1 MKKNKNL
8 FAFMTL
14 IAGLMLTSCEQTPST
29 PASNGGTSGV
39 PSITPTPSTPSS
51 VVEEPMTAKEALD
64 GIQKVASLSLEGSL
78 KANYYQ
84 LNDVT
89 QKGEQTISS
98 KAYVGDD
105 EYYALGTY
113 DNGVDAINLHYFK
126 NSEGQLIKKTVDHAN
141 AVSEQIVYKTTSSAE
156 KVPLMYDE
164 AIANPFTFVSET
176 DFVESTAHTATF
188 NLTKEV
194 GASTLGNLVYNVL
207 TGYDVPAEKM
217 VITYSENNTP
227 THISI
232 VGARYD
238 KKVSRVD
245 YVYTYNYEADF
256 VTKDVLKVPTYPYAK
271 NTEDMSKLQS
281 ALDLIKNH
289 NYEMKLYSSFVN
301 DGLTP
306 NISAK
311 VTPNGFIVKNETT
324 DDAPYGMINV
334 GNNRAEIQIV
344 EDKSTGKVTAVGTA
358 KEYENSSV
366 NEYYP
371 AADYSVDLFEKTSDG
386 YVLKDAYQEVT
397 TLIPDANTVD
407 VTYLFGV
414 NVLTF
419 NVADD
424 LSSITYTYIFKG
436 LKGYGVRKV
445 ELTNLGTTVLP
456 FNIETDYVKYSK
468 ATNWAELDP
477 SAKAE
482 ADALIGAD
490 LDSVLPFISA
500 DGTSFMVYSDSVEI
514 RITCDS
520 EDAANDLKSS
530 YFFDLVF
537 SYGYQEDGTD
547 SYVKD
552 NKYRV
557 DLEVQAFIGV
567 EFIITLTL
575 K

>member
-1 MKKNKNL
+1 MYLKKSKRGTYNYGKNKNL

-141 AVSEQIVYKTTSSAE
+141 TVSEQIVYKTTSSAE

-176 DFVESTAHTATF
+176 DFVESTAHTAAF

-194 GASTLGNLVYNVL
+194 GASTSGNLVYNVL

-238 KKVSRVD
+238 KK
-245 YVYTYNYEADF
+245 
-256 VTKDVLKVPTYPYAK
+256 
-271 NTEDMSKLQS
+271 SKPCRLC
-281 ALDLIKNH
+281 
-289 NYEMKLYSSFVN
+289 LY
-301 DGLTP
+301 L
-306 NISAK
+306 
-311 VTPNGFIVKNETT
+311 
-324 DDAPYGMINV
+324 
-334 GNNRAEIQIV
+334 
-344 EDKSTGKVTAVGTA
+344 
-358 KEYENSSV
+358 
-366 NEYYP
+366 
-371 AADYSVDLFEKTSDG
+371 
-386 YVLKDAYQEVT
+386 
-397 TLIPDANTVD
+397 
-407 VTYLFGV
+407 
-414 NVLTF
+414 
-419 NVADD
+419 
-424 LSSITYTYIFKG
+424 
-436 LKGYGVRKV
+436 
-445 ELTNLGTTVLP
+445 
-456 FNIETDYVKYSK
+456 
-468 ATNWAELDP
+468 
-477 SAKAE
+477 
-482 ADALIGAD
+482 
-490 LDSVLPFISA
+490 
-500 DGTSFMVYSDSVEI
+500 
-514 RITCDS
+514 
-520 EDAANDLKSS
+520 
-530 YFFDLVF
+530 
-537 SYGYQEDGTD
+537 
-547 SYVKD
+547 
-552 NKYRV
+552 
-557 DLEVQAFIGV
+557 
-567 EFIITLTL
+567 
-575 K
+575 

>member
-1 MKKNKNL
+1 M
-8 FAFMTL
+8 F
-14 IAGLMLTSCEQTPST
+14 
-29 PASNGGTSGV
+29 
-39 PSITPTPSTPSS
+39 
-51 VVEEPMTAKEALD
+51 
-64 GIQKVASLSLEGSL
+64 
-78 KANYYQ
+78 
-84 LNDVT
+84 
-89 QKGEQTISS
+89 
-98 KAYVGDD
+98 DD
-105 EYYALGTY
+105 
-113 DNGVDAINLHYFK
+113 
-126 NSEGQLIKKTVDHAN
+126 
-141 AVSEQIVYKTTSSAE
+141 
-156 KVPLMYDE
+156 

-176 DFVESTAHTATF
+176 DFIESTAHTATF
-188 NLTKEV
+188 KLTTEV
-194 GASTLGNLVYNVL
+194 GISTSGNLVYNVL

-217 VITYSENNTP
+217 VITYNESNAP

-245 YVYTYNYEADF
+245 YVYTYSYEADF
-256 VTKDVLKVPTYPYAK
+256 VTKDALKVPTYPYAK

-281 ALDLIKNH
+281 ALNLIKNH
-289 NYEMKLYSSFVN
+289 NYEMKLYSTFVN

-306 NISAK
+306 NLSAK
-311 VTPNGFIVKNETT
+311 VTENGYVIT
-324 DDAPYGMINV
+324 DYTKVVSDVPYGMINV
-334 GNNRAEIQIV
+334 GNNRAEIQVV
-344 EDKSTGKVTAVGTA
+344 EDESTGKVTAVGTA

-371 AADYSVDLFEKTSDG
+371 AADYSVDLFEKTSEG
-386 YVLKDAYQEVT
+386 YVLKGAYQEVT

-407 VTYLFGV
+407 LTYTFGV

-436 LKGYGVRKV
+436 FKGYGIRKV

-456 FNIETDYVKYSK
+456 FDIETDYVKYSK

-490 LDSVLPFISA
+490 LDCVLPFISA
-500 DGTSFMVYSDSVEI
+500 DDTSFMVYSDSVEI

-520 EDAANDLKSS
+520 ETDANDLMSS
-530 YFFDLVF
+530 YYFDLVF
-537 SYGYQEDGTD
+537 SYSYQEDGTD
-547 SYVKD
+547 SYIKD

-557 DLEVQAFIGV
+557 DLEVQTFIGV

-575 K
+575 D